1 MPGVA
6 VGRLEPR
13 AAFSEID
20 LPGHAAIDHPLKRTV
35 DRGPADSG
43 MLAAYQIEEIV
54 RAEVTFLFQE
64 GPQYL
69 FAFGRALA
77 ARSGRGGKISE
88 GTFPHDAVSPR

>member
-1 MPGVA
+1 MT
-6 VGRLEPR
+6 VGWLEPGT
-13 AAFSEID
+13 AFAEID
-20 LPGHAAIDHPLKRTV
+20 FPGDAAIDHPLKRAV

-69 FAFGRALA
+69 FAFGRAFA
-77 ARSGRGGKISE
+77 TRGVRAR
-88 GTFPHDAVSPR
+88 